1 VENRAEI
8 NTDLQRALILL
19 KKRFHTPHDFIT
31 YWAMSGPCKEPHPAI
46 EDIIDD

>member
-1 VENRAEI
+1 MENRAEI

-19 KKRFHTPHDFIT
+19 KKRFHTPHDFIA
-31 YWAMSGPCKEPHPAI
+31 YWAMSGPCIEPHPAI